1 MTVNHGVL
9 GSSPCSGADTRG
21 LRIESSA
28 SRARPPKGR
37 MTPSRPQE
45 KIRAKICRIENF
57 AYLCNAQ
64 AIFRE
69 LSSAGSERLPY
80 KQRVGGSNPSAP
92 TPEAFHES
100 ERLFSYIHLPS
111 FRLYPSP
118 SQISHQRPDHVKHQG
133 SKRALFSKI
142 HIAHP
147 KKTGETSLR
156 SSQTGHHSERYPTR
170 QRRMG
175 TRQQKTSAIG
185 GGLGVGLPRFE
196 LGMTGPE
203 SVVLPLHHSP
213 MICSCRKDDAKVEL
227 NFLSAKKNRCFF
239 TFSFCGAPK
248 STSDA
253 PEHPPRRHTAT
264 P

>member
-37 MTPSRPQE
+37 TVPSRPQE

-69 LSSAGSERLPY
+69 LSSVGSERLPY

-111 FRLYPSP
+111 FRLYPPP
-118 SQISHQRPDHVKHQG
+118 SQISHQRPGHVKHQG

-147 KKTGETSLR
+147 KRREKHLFGVHKQNTIAKDI
-156 SSQTGHHSERYPTR
+156 
-170 QRRMG
+170 QRDN
-175 TRQQKTSAIG
+175 G
-185 GGLGVGLPRFE
+185 GWGQGNKKPPLIAEVSE
-196 LGMTGPE
+196 LGYQDSNLE
-203 SVVLPLHHSP
+203 
-213 MICSCRKDDAKVEL
+213 
-227 NFLSAKKNRCFF
+227 
-239 TFSFCGAPK
+239 
-248 STSDA
+248 
-253 PEHPPRRHTAT
+253 
-264 P
+264 

>member
-1 MTVNHGVL
+1 M
-9 GSSPCSGADTRG
+9 A
-21 LRIESSA
+21 
-28 SRARPPKGR
+28 
-37 MTPSRPQE
+37 PSRPQE

-69 LSSAGSERLPY
+69 LSSVGSERLPY

-111 FRLYPSP
+111 FRLYPPPSP
-118 SQISHQRPDHVKHQG
+118 ISHQRPGHVKHQG

-147 KKTGETSLR
+147 KRREKHLLRILR
-156 SSQTGHHSERYPTR
+156 SFGQDTIAECITR

-175 TRQQKTSAIG
+175 TRQQKRPPLIAEVS
-185 GGLGVGLPRFE
+185 E
-196 LGMTGPE
+196 LGYQDSNLE
-203 SVVLPLHHSP
+203 
-213 MICSCRKDDAKVEL
+213 
-227 NFLSAKKNRCFF
+227 
-239 TFSFCGAPK
+239 
-248 STSDA
+248 
-253 PEHPPRRHTAT
+253 
-264 P
+264 

>member
-92 TPEAFHES
+92 TRKSSTYDLVSAYFFLPRYISGTHGARVHKGK
-100 ERLFSYIHLPS
+100 RQGKRHIYSY
-111 FRLYPSP
+111 
-118 SQISHQRPDHVKHQG
+118 
-133 SKRALFSKI
+133 
-142 HIAHP
+142 
-147 KKTGETSLR
+147 
-156 SSQTGHHSERYPTR
+156 
-170 QRRMG
+170 
-175 TRQQKTSAIG
+175 TSAIFAN
-185 GGLGVGLPRFE
+185 P
-196 LGMTGPE
+196 
-203 SVVLPLHHSP
+203 
-213 MICSCRKDDAKVEL
+213 
-227 NFLSAKKNRCFF
+227 
-239 TFSFCGAPK
+239 
-248 STSDA
+248 
-253 PEHPPRRHTAT
+253 HTA
-264 P
+264 

>member
-37 MTPSRPQE
+37 MMPSRPQE

-92 TPEAFHES
+92 TPKAFHES

-111 FRLYPSP
+111 FRLYPPP
-118 SQISHQRPDHVKHQG
+118 SQISHQRPGHVKHQG
-133 SKRALFSKI
+133 CKGTPFSKI

-147 KKTGETSLR
+147 KKTGQTSLTDLTEFR
-156 SSQTGHHSERYPTR
+156 TGHD
-170 QRRMG
+170 RRMYHSTTADG
-175 TRQQKTSAIG
+175 TGQQKTSADS

-239 TFSFCGAPK
+239 TFPSSVAPK
-248 STSDA
+248 STFDKL
-253 PEHPPRRHTAT
+253 
-264 P
+264 

>member
-1 MTVNHGVL
+1 M
-9 GSSPCSGADTRG
+9 A
-21 LRIESSA
+21 
-28 SRARPPKGR
+28 
-37 MTPSRPQE
+37 PSRPQE

-111 FRLYPSP
+111 FRLYPPP
-118 SQISHQRPDHVKHQG
+118 SQISHQRPGHVKHQG

-142 HIAHP
+142 HITHP

-156 SSQTGHHSERYPTR
+156 SPQTGHHSKRYPTR

-175 TRQQKTSAIG
+175 TRQQKRPPLIAEVS
-185 GGLGVGLPRFE
+185 E
-196 LGMTGPE
+196 LGYQDSNLE
-203 SVVLPLHHSP
+203 
-213 MICSCRKDDAKVEL
+213 
-227 NFLSAKKNRCFF
+227 
-239 TFSFCGAPK
+239 
-248 STSDA
+248 
-253 PEHPPRRHTAT
+253 
-264 P
+264 